1 MENNIPKP
9 PKIRVIKEG
18 LYQPSGYNK
27 TFWMSLLFGL
37 IYALILLLISLPI
50 ILCLPKDKPV
60 KIEQPYY
67 E

>member
-1 MENNIPKP
+1 MKNNIPKP
-9 PKIRVIKEG
+9 PKIRIIKE
-18 LYQPSGYNK
+18 GYNK